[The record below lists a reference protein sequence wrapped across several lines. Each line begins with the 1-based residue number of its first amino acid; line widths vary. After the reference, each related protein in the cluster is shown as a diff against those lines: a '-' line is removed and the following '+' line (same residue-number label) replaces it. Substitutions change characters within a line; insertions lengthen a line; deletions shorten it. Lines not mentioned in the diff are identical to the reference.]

1 MLSCAPLWLYVILS
15 FIAQEELQ
23 LVVGMLVY
31 KSFLLCKIA
40 YQVNIIVLTE
50 GINSLLC
57 LFDFFIICRILK
69 ICIDVCVHVLPF
81 SYGKFQTHS
90 KVKRVQCIPLC
101 SSSGFNS
108 HQYFVSLVSSSWTFF
123 LEYSKAYSRHVIIF
137 FFLILNLETV

>member
-90 KVKRVQCIPLC
+90 KVKSTMHPLVLIIGLQQSSIFCQSCFIFMDFFSRV
-101 SSSGFNS
+101 F
-108 HQYFVSLVSSSWTFF
+108 
-123 LEYSKAYSRHVIIF
+123 
-137 FFLILNLETV
+137 